1 MNVPRRTDQDSPRLD
16 RRQALA
22 AGIGAVVGLGCS
34 SFGSPAPAA
43 AAGFASEDNS
53 SMFPIVDTHVHLW
66 DLSKLRLPWLSG
78 SPTLNRSFLWD
89 DYLAASKGVTVEKA
103 VYMEVDAEPTQQTE
117 EARSII
123 ELGRSG
129 KTALKGAVISGRPA
143 SDGFAAYLDQFR
155 DEPFIKGVRQ
165 VLHGPST
172 PRGYCLD
179 PAFIRGIQLLGK
191 RGLSYDLCLRPD
203 ENGDAVRLVD
213 ACPETTFILDHCG
226 NAEVFASDRS
236 GWRSDVA
243 RLAERTNVN
252 AKVSGIIAS
261 TKGKP
266 WTPDDLAPIVNHVI
280 DSFGPDR
287 VVFGGDWP
295 VCTLGAPLL
304 DWIRALRT
312 IVANR
317 PEDDRH
323 KLFHDNAV
331 RIYRLS

>member
-1 MNVPRRTDQDSPRLD
+1 
-16 RRQALA
+16 
-22 AGIGAVVGLGCS
+22 
-34 SFGSPAPAA
+34 
-43 AAGFASEDNS
+43 
-53 SMFPIVDTHVHLW
+53 
-66 DLSKLRLPWLSG
+66 
-78 SPTLNRSFLWD
+78 
-89 DYLAASKGVTVEKA
+89 
-103 VYMEVDAEPTQQTE
+103 MEVDAEPTQQTE

-243 RLAERTNVN
+243 RLAERANVN

-312 IVANR
+312 IVAKR

-323 KLFHDNAV
+323 KIFHDNAI
-331 RIYRLS
+331 RIYRLN